1 MDGNWKA
8 LAENLSIPKT
18 TFYRWISKGNQP
30 YTRGGPRNCKVKQ
43 VHLDFIQALVD
54 ENPRIPLKVI
64 SERIE
69 AQFGFKLSKST
80 VAKHLDM
87 MTYTLKAERFVPER
101 ANSIENKNK
110 RIFFCSKLLNYQST
124 GKAILFVD
132 ETNFNLHISR
142 RDGRSLKGR
151 RYNVVLA
158 GTQGANIYVIG
169 CIRPHGLVYH
179 EIQRGS
185 FRKESS
191 QSCMRE
197 CLRAAKRQ
205 YGGPVVMV
213 VDNTPFHSNI
223 EEVFSEEEFLGCEVL
238 RMGPYSPM
246 FNPIEQ
252 VWSLIKAYVKQDL
265 AAKILSILAM
275 ERRDGLSIT
284 KQRARALTSL
294 IEEELGRVT
303 PEVCNR
309 FIAGIQSKIPV
320 AVALEDVVF

>member
-8 LAENLSIPKT
+8 LAENFFILKT
-18 TFYRWISKGNQP
+18 TLYCWISKGNQP
-30 YTRGGPRNCKVKQ
+30 DTRGGPRNCKVKQ

-54 ENPRIPLKVI
+54 ENPRITLKVI

-87 MTYTLKAERFVPER
+87 MTYTLKAVRFVPER

-110 RIFFCSKLLNYQST
+110 RSLFCSKLLNYQST
-124 GKAILFVD
+124 GKPILFMD

-142 RDGRSLKGR
+142 RDGRSQKGR
-151 RYNVVLA
+151 RCNVVSA
-158 GTQGANIYVIG
+158 GTQGANIIVIG
-169 CIRPHGLVYH
+169 CIGPHGLVYH
-179 EIQRGS
+179 EIQRES
-185 FRKESS
+185 FRKESA
-191 QSCMRE
+191 QSWMRE
-197 CLRAAKRQ
+197 YLRAAKRQ

-213 VDNTPFHSNI
+213 VDNAPCPSNI

-238 RMGPYSPM
+238 RLGPYSPM

-252 VWSLIKAYVKQDL
+252 VWSLIKAYVKQEL
-265 AAKILSILAM
+265 AAKIVSILAM

-284 KQRARALTSL
+284 EQSARALTSL
-294 IEEELGRVT
+294 IEEELGSVT
-303 PEVCNR
+303 LEVCNR
-309 FIAGIQSKIPV
+309 FIAGIQSKIPAV
-320 AVALEDVVF
+320 VALEDVVF